1 MDTLISGLVDSV
13 VVALLHAAEVAN
25 LSGAHVIFT
34 AVSISR
40 HTLRNCALSCY
51 AKLLSS
57 VSVCSAVSVTVLST
71 SCLNI

>member
-1 MDTLISGLVDSV
+1 MATFISGLFDSV

-40 HTLRNCALSCY
+40 HTLHNRVGSF
-51 AKLLSS
+51 
-57 VSVCSAVSVTVLST
+57 
-71 SCLNI
+71 

>member
-40 HTLRNCALSCY
+40 HTLHNRVGSFYTIFGSFMCPRVIRGY
-51 AKLLSS
+51 PG
-57 VSVCSAVSVTVLST
+57 V
-71 SCLNI
+71 IME